1 MTGLAAT
8 IKRKVYTLEADLMP
22 IIEGKV
28 PLPNA
33 KPIDRD
39 VGAAMIHYRE
49 MHCGSALTAD
59 GNKHWFARFFLDY
72 GQGGQL
78 YGTGIAA
85 WTEWKDGAYRA
96 VGMTFAICD
105 HVKVAA
111 PGANPSRGWHP
122 GHCEKCGLDMTV
134 DSGD

>member
-1 MTGLAAT
+1 MGKT
-8 IKRKVYTLEADLMP
+8 YTLETDLMP

-28 PLPNA
+28 ALPNF
-33 KPIDRD
+33 KPLDRD
-39 VGAAMIHYRE
+39 VGAAILHYTT
-49 MHCGSALTAD
+49 MHSGQPLRPD
-59 GNKHWFARFFLDY
+59 GKKQWHARIFLDY

-78 YGTGIAA
+78 YGSGIVA

-96 VGMTFAICD
+96 VGAEFAICE
-105 HVKVAA
+105 HTKVAE

-122 GHCEKCGLDMTV
+122 GSCSKCGLDMTV